1 MSTEAGGEVIIF
13 GVLAAGAAAAIA
25 IGGIAVGAGYM
36 VCKGGYRAVK
46 AGKEAWDAHLK
57 ALEEERQKRLQE
69 LRKEDEALMKRLQ
82 ERFAQWAQ
90 EGQNVL
96 RQHEEQVHEKLAKKR
111 SQLMEEE
118 RERAKKSAA
127 WKRIES
133 LDEELKAFKKESPSL
148 PSYIEKEAYQS
159 QLEKARS
166 ELTEMAKHSEQVE
179 TGYADFIDIT
189 TPAATPTEKL
199 PVDLNE
205 YSKQLGVYR
214 AKFAGLL
221 FLSDEDRSVI
231 KKKIIETE
239 KALEDFSDNNVSSL
253 KGYIQEL
260 QNHLNEAVAKNQ
272 ENRKVWEEAQ
282 TIYFSLHDQYTTA
295 TQDPSLKEIIKDPLD
310 ELDELLKKTR
320 EFLTQ
325 PQGDVISCFEE
336 LEKGQA
342 LFNKEVDNSLLKHQQ
357 GLNYQVKDVLA
368 NVLDDL
374 GYADKKIDEKEG
386 AIRVIGTGSAKHKKA
401 SVSFSLNPDGHLS
414 VDISR
419 RGFKNQSACNK
430 EFFNVQQAL
439 QKHGILVELKEYKK
453 TWMTEMAQFL
463 EEKLKNMGY
472 PQETINVKDVE
483 EDKLITA
490 YHPNGDIAEIRIDA
504 KTGEY
509 ANVKGLE
516 MQELKTVDL
525 AEEEEEVEE
534 TEKERIEN

>member
-13 GVLAAGAAAAIA
+13 GLFAAGAAAAVA

-36 VCKGGYRAVK
+36 VCKGGYLAVK

-57 ALEEERQKRLQE
+57 ALEEERQKRFQE
-69 LRKEDEALMKRLQ
+69 LRKEDEAQMKRLQ

-96 RQHEEQVHEKLAKKR
+96 RQHEDQVREKLAKNL
-111 SQLMEEE
+111 SQVMEEE
-118 RERAKKSAA
+118 RERAKASAA

-133 LDEELKAFKKESPSL
+133 LDEELKAFKEESPSL
-148 PSYIEKEAYQS
+148 TSFIEKEAYQN

-179 TGYADFIDIT
+179 TNYEDFTDISI
-189 TPAATPTEKL
+189 PSATLAEKL

-205 YSKQLGVYR
+205 YTKQLGVYR

-221 FLSDEDRSVI
+221 FLSDEDRSAI
-231 KKKIIETE
+231 KEKIIKTE
-239 KALEDFSDNNVSSL
+239 KAMEDTSDNNVESL
-253 KGYIQEL
+253 EGHIKEL
-260 QNHLNEAVAKNQ
+260 KDHLNEAVGKNQ

-295 TQDPSLKEIIKDPLD
+295 TQDPTLKEIIKDPLD

-320 EFLTQ
+320 QFLTQ
-325 PQGDVISCFEE
+325 PQGDVISCFEA

-374 GYADKKIDEKEG
+374 GYADTKIDEKEG
-386 AIRVIGTGSAKHKKA
+386 AVRVIGTGSAKHKKA

-414 VDISR
+414 VDISQ

-430 EFFNVQQAL
+430 EFLNVQKAL
-439 QKHGILVELKEYKK
+439 RKHGILVELKEYKK
-453 TWMTEMAQFL
+453 TWMTEMVQFL
-463 EEKLKNMGY
+463 EQRLKNMGY
-472 PQETINVKDVE
+472 PQEAISVKDVE

-490 YHPNGDIAEIRIDA
+490 YHPNGDIAEITIDA

-509 ANVKGLE
+509 ASVKGLE

-525 AEEEEEVEE
+525 VEEEEEVED
-534 TEKERIEN
+534 TEEERLQV